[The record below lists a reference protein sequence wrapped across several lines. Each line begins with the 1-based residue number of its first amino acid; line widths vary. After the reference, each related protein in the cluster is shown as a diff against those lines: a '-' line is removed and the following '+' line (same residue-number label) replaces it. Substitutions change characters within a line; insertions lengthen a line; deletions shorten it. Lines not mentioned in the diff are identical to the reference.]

1 MPIIVWTQI
10 ANAFTMIS
18 PLIAWWHHRN
28 TKRQKECRELFRLRR
43 TLILHIPIS
52 FLYHMV
58 SGLNV
63 RRCVRGLLKACDLS
77 LVHVYALQACKTIK
91 KIHGNGSL
99 HLSKLPRIPLLL
111 NSYCITR
118 VCRGYEDT
126 KLRMSSLYICTQDA
140 IQHVK
145 CTRTKCRMFLL
156 GAWSSVLFYWD
167 EQMMRMGH
175 SMFHILL
182 GFLHHEILG
191 LVVM

>member
-18 PLIAWWHHRN
+18 PLVAWWHHRKKN
-28 TKRQKECRELFRLRR
+28 RNKECHKLLRLRR
-43 TLILHIPIS
+43 TLIVHIPVS
-52 FLYHMV
+52 FMYHFI

-63 RRCVRGLLKACDLS
+63 NGCVRALLKRCDLS

-91 KIHGNGSL
+91 SLQGNGSL
-99 HLSKLPRIPLLL
+99 RLAKLSFLL

-126 KLRMSSLYICTQDA
+126 KLRMSSLYICTHDA
-140 IQHVK
+140 IKHVK
-145 CTRTKCRMFLL
+145 CTRTKWCMIIL
-156 GAWSSVLFYWD
+156 GISSSALFYFD
-167 EQMMRMGH
+167 EQLMRMGH

-182 GFLHHEILG
+182 GFLHNEILG
-191 LVVM
+191 LVVEV

>member
-18 PLIAWWHHRN
+18 PLIAWWHHRG
-28 TKRQKECRELFRLRR
+28 TKRQNECRLRR
-43 TLILHIPIS
+43 TMIIHIPIS
-52 FLYHMV
+52 FLYHMI

-63 RRCVRGLLKACDLS
+63 RGCVRALLRTCDLS

-91 KIHGNGSL
+91 KVHNNGSL
-99 HLSKLPRIPLLL
+99 HLSKVSKVSKVPLLL

-126 KLRMSSLYICTQDA
+126 KLRMSSLYLCTHDA
-140 IQHVK
+140 IKHVK
-145 CTRTKCRMFLL
+145 CSRKKWRLVML
-156 GAWSSVLFYWD
+156 GVSSSALFYFD
-167 EQMMRMGH
+167 KQMMSMGH
-175 SMFHILL
+175 CMFHILL

-191 LVVM
+191 LVVV